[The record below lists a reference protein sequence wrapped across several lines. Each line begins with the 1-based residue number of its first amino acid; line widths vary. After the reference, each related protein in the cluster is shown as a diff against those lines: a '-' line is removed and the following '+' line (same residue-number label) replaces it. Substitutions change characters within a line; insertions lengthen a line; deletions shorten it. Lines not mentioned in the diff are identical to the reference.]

1 MKVLNNCCTSC
12 PHRPVCKFF
21 DQMSNLDDTIR
32 KIEGFPDYF
41 NIKIDCE
48 HMEKS
53 VVVPRP
59 TSKHDK
65 K

>member
-1 MKVLNNCCTSC
+1 MKVVNNCCTSC
-12 PHRPVCKFF
+12 THRPVCKFF

-41 NIKIDCE
+41 NVTIKCE
-48 HMEKS
+48 HMPIPVKI
-53 VVVPRP
+53 P
-59 TSKHDK
+59 TGKHDK

>member
-1 MKVLNNCCTSC
+1 MKVVNNYCTSC

-41 NIKIDCE
+41 NVTIKCE
-48 HMEKS
+48 HMPIPVKI
-53 VVVPRP
+53 PAG
-59 TSKHDK
+59 KHDK

>member
-1 MKVLNNCCTSC
+1 MKVVNNCCTSC

-32 KIEGFPDYF
+32 KIERFPDYF
-41 NIKIDCE
+41 NVTIKCE
-48 HMEKS
+48 HMPIPVKI
-53 VVVPRP
+53 P
-59 TSKHDK
+59 TGKHDK

>member
-1 MKVLNNCCTSC
+1 MKVVNNCCTSC
-12 PHRPVCKFF
+12 PHQQVCKFF

-41 NIKIDCE
+41 NITIDCE
-48 HMEKS
+48 HMKNS
-53 VVVPRP
+53 VVVPR
-59 TSKHDK
+59 TTGKHDK

>member
-1 MKVLNNCCTSC
+1 MKVVNNCCTSC

-41 NIKIDCE
+41 NVTIKCE
-48 HMEKS
+48 HMSIPVKI
-53 VVVPRP
+53 P
-59 TSKHDK
+59 TGKHDK